1 MITSRIAEKHR
12 EHAMELGVNHYLGK
26 PYSDE
31 ELLSLIQHYAR
42 IAATAEVCLE
52 PAGLWP
58 ANIPVGAGLD
68 HGSFPLEAVLMEPMA
83 TVPSPDPRL
92 LACLAVVV
100 RERASD
106 LFIMAGAPPTL
117 KRQGVFV
124 AMGQQQL
131 SADDVRQMAYSILRE
146 TQRQEF
152 D

>member
-1 MITSRIAEKHR
+1 
-12 EHAMELGVNHYLGK
+12 
-26 PYSDE
+26 
-31 ELLSLIQHYAR
+31 
-42 IAATAEVCLE
+42 
-52 PAGLWP
+52 
-58 ANIPVGAGLD
+58 
-68 HGSFPLEAVLMEPMA
+68 MEPTA

-131 SADDVRQMAYSILRE
+131 SAEDVRQMAYSILRE

-152 D
+152 DATMECDLSVQTP